1 MVVLTIKEPIVWA
14 VGLVFALA
22 FLLQAVARRG
32 EGNRLAAQYFR
43 ARDAEEIEGQLVAHS
58 RELEMGKTD
67 SLPHGST
74 PIGARSCFPCK
85 ATVREHRPRK
95 APGSKETQ
103 SACIGLP
110 SDYKQ
115 PRGRAKYERASGDA
129 GGPPRY

>member
-58 RELEMGKTD
+58 RELEMGKTPFKAEEVIAELQRVLWQRLAASRLD
-67 SLPHGST
+67 SYRSTLVLPMQSD
-74 PIGARSCFPCK
+74 S
-85 ATVREHRPRK
+85 PR
-95 APGSKETQ
+95 APSPE
-103 SACIGLP
+103 
-110 SDYKQ
+110 
-115 PRGRAKYERASGDA
+115 
-129 GGPPRY
+129 GPWK